1 MTILATFA
9 KLLPRLTGSAFPVQD
24 HSYHQ
29 ASAAT
34 SGPALHTETPQNAD
48 GLALLQARRL
58 ALLTEARR
66 HKNLR
71 RSKRASTCEQEL
83 RAVTHEILRH
93 GRKESFPGGLPC

>member
-1 MTILATFA
+1 MTILAAFA
-9 KLLPRLTGSAFPVQD
+9 AIRQRLTVSDLPDLSQPYRMANASTYGHVQNIE
-24 HSYHQ
+24 
-29 ASAAT
+29 
-34 SGPALHTETPQNAD
+34 PMPNAD

-83 RAVTHEILRH
+83 RAVTHEILRS
-93 GRKESFPGGLPC
+93 RIDA